1 MLCPHCGADSP
12 KNVRFCTECG
22 SAMPEI
28 AEKKESSGGNLIGF
42 SSRIN
47 DPAFARYVKN
57 KKRWAL
63 LFASILAVIVIVGFF
78 IYGQTS
84 SEMDNPQALFIGLG
98 IGGMFITIALLAC
111 LSISRS
117 TTWDGTVVD
126 KKIEQKK
133 RRHRTGDNDYYW
145 EKYTLYTVVIKSDSG
160 KIHNKTTEDN
170 DTDFNYYQIGDK
182 VRHHG
187 GLDSFEKYDKSKDT
201 IIFCN
206 ACGTLHDIQDD
217 TCVRCNCPLLK

>member
-28 AEKKESSGGNLIGF
+28 AEKKEPSGGNLIGF

-63 LFASILAVIVIVGFF
+63 LFASILALIVIVAFF

-111 LSISRS
+111 ISINRS
-117 TTWDGTVVD
+117 TTWDGIVVD

-133 RRHRTGDNDYYW
+133 RRHRTGDNDFYW
-145 EKYTLYTVVIKSDSG
+145 EKYTLYTVVIKRDSG
-160 KIHNKTTEDN
+160 KIHNKTAE
-170 DTDFNYYQIGDK
+170 
-182 VRHHG
+182 
-187 GLDSFEKYDKSKDT
+187 
-201 IIFCN
+201 
-206 ACGTLHDIQDD
+206 
-217 TCVRCNCPLLK
+217 